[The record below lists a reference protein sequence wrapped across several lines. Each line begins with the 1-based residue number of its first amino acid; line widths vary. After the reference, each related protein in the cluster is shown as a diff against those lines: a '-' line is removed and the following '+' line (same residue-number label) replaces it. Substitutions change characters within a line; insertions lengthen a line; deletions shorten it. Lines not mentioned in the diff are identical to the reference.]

1 MTEQIKPDLPE
12 PNDADEKETSPDRP
26 KSGRPKGGPPYANC
40 KLNIY
45 LSEDEYRHF
54 MEFFAEGWYDKNAS
68 AAGRYLLS
76 RALHEWVKKGRKK
89 L

>member
-1 MTEQIKPDLPE
+1 MTEPLPDLPE
-12 PNDADEKETSPDRP
+12 PNDAGQKENPAAKR
-26 KSGRPKGGPPYANC
+26 KGGRPKGEPPYANC

-54 MEFFAEGWYDKNAS
+54 MEFVAEGWYDKNAS

-76 RALHEWVKKGRKK
+76 RALHEWERKGRKK